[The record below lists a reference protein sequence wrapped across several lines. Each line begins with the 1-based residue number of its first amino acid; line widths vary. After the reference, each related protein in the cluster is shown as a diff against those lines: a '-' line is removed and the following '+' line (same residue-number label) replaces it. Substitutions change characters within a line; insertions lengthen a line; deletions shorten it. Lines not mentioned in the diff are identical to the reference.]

1 MAFELPNLTYAHSA
15 LAERGMSQETLELH
29 HDKHHQAYVTALNG
43 FVDHHADL
51 QGKSLE
57 EILRPLEM
65 TVDEFVRVCD
75 KFTNKK
81 IFKRDVS
88 GGLIK
93 DRDGNLTKLN
103 FDNV

>member
-1 MAFELPNLTYAHSA
+1 MKALQFELGKVENPAIVDQL
-15 LAERGMSQETLELH
+15 RGDLEEVKPMAAVF
-29 HDKHHQAYVTALNG
+29 DRQYVKRLDG
-43 FVDHHADL
+43 LFPWEYL
-51 QGKSLE
+51 GKPLK

-65 TVDEFVRVCD
+65 TEDEFIRVCD

-88 GGLIK
+88 GALLK

-103 FDNV
+103 HDNV